1 MGLLEPAKAQ
11 TPVALP
17 TRLPPTATP
26 SPTPTLVR
34 LTTPVATSAPILS
47 RSGEVTPTPQPTDDS
62 GLLDALRALLG
73 RLRP

>member
-1 MGLLEPAKAQ
+1 MGLLDPAKAQ

-17 TRLPPTATP
+17 THTSPTATA
-26 SPTPTLVR
+26 SPTLVR

-47 RSGEVTPTPQPTDDS
+47 RSSEVTPTPKS
-62 GLLDALRALLG
+62 GDEGGVIHALRALLG